1 MADSAPG
8 PLSLPDTVAK
18 LIEALA
24 VIDFALGANELP
36 HGGLRLLSCV
46 ERDLRIKRA
55 VICTVLSQICPLTML
70 G

>member
-1 MADSAPG
+1 MSQATPG

-24 VIDFALGANELP
+24 VIDFALGAAQLPGGLELP
-36 HGGLRLLSCV
+36 PIV

-55 VICTVLSQICPLTML
+55 VICTVLSQIRPLTMMP
-70 G
+70 